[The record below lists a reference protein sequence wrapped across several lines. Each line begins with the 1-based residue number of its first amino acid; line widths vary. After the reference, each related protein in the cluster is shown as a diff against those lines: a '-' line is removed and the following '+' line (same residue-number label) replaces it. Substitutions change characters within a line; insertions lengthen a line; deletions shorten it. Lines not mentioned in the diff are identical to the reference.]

1 MLQKPWYSNMYK
13 FLVISFL
20 VCFMVFVK
28 WSVAIIIVGFLTEL
42 KLADDGLLGNLV
54 AA

>member
-1 MLQKPWYSNMYK
+1 
-13 FLVISFL
+13 
-20 VCFMVFVK
+20 MVFVK